1 MLILAKLQLGLY
13 VGNMETEVLEYCV
26 FMYVYNVFQ
35 KLTTTI
41 KLHSMGKKHMVKNQF

>member
-26 FMYVYNVFQ
+26 YVC
-35 KLTTTI
+35 I
-41 KLHSMGKKHMVKNQF
+41 

>member
-26 FMYVYNVFQ
+26 CMYVYNVFQ

-41 KLHSMGKKHMVKNQF
+41 KLHSMEKECMVKNQF